1 MACRALP
8 PAALRPLHHYK
19 GVVSS
24 DMSLT
29 GASRALVIPSVGKP
43 SSAGLAG
50 WLPQRAA
57 AARSLAFA
65 AACWLGVAG
74 CTLGPAYRR
83 PTIPAPASWHT
94 NLEQTPPTWPSV
106 DWWRGF
112 GSAQLDDLIREARAA
127 NDDLAAAIAQVRE
140 AEAQVTIATAPLL
153 PTLDAGMSAGRQ
165 RTLNPVPPPPAIT
178 YSDFYPQLSASY
190 ELTFWGH
197 WAARSA
203 AVATAAASR
212 YDRETVELTVMT
224 NVANDYFTVLEL
236 DDQVEIA
243 QNNLASAEQT
253 LKGLEIDES
262 VGTTTALDVA
272 QQATEVSTLSA
283 SIPPLLQQRR
293 QTLDALAILLGKTPQ
308 SFDLSPGTLA
318 RISQPQLAAGIPS
331 GLLARRPD
339 VAAAEAQLVAA
350 NADIQQARA
359 AFFPTIDLTAS
370 GGYESTALK
379 TLLEPASRVFDL
391 TAGLTQPIFHG
402 GAILGQYRYTKA
414 RYAEL
419 LADYHKAVISAFGNV
434 EDSLIAVR
442 QTSDQLER
450 QQKAVD
456 TANRAY
462 ELSQTQF
469 HAGTINILTVL
480 STETALFTAQSTL
493 AQVKLAHLQ
502 ALVGLFNA
510 LGGGWQR

>member
-1 MACRALP
+1 MAPWPRCRLP
-8 PAALRPLHHYK
+8 WLVAA
-19 GVVSS
+19 GV
-24 DMSLT
+24 LT
-29 GASRALVIPSVGKP
+29 
-43 SSAGLAG
+43 LA
-50 WLPQRAA
+50 A
-57 AARSLAFA
+57 
-65 AACWLGVAG
+65 AG
-74 CTLGPAYRR
+74 CTLGPAYHR
-83 PTIPAPASWHT
+83 PAIPPPTAWRTTVA
-94 NLEQTPPTWPSV
+94 QAAPTWPSV

-112 GSAQLDDLIREARAA
+112 GSVQLDELIREARQA

-140 AEAQVTIATAPLL
+140 AEAQVTIATGALL
-153 PTLDAGMSAGRQ
+153 PALNAGMNAARQ
-165 RTLNPVPPPPAIT
+165 RSFIPLPGAGTLT
-178 YSDFYPQLSASY
+178 YNDFNPQLSASY
-190 ELTFWGH
+190 ELTFWGN

-236 DDQVEIA
+236 DDQVQIE

-262 VGTTTALDVA
+262 VGTTTSLDVA
-272 QQATEVSTLSA
+272 QQAAEVATLSA

-293 QTLDALAILLGKTPQ
+293 QTLDALAILIGRTPQ
-308 SFDLSPGTLA
+308 SFELPPGTLTSV
-318 RISQPQLAAGIPS
+318 SQPQLAAGLPS

-359 AFFPTIDLTAS
+359 AFFPTIDLTGS

-379 TLLEPASRVFDL
+379 TMLEPASRVFDVA
-391 TAGLTQPIFHG
+391 AGLTQPIFHG
-402 GAILGQYRYTKA
+402 GAILGQYRYSKA

-442 QTSDQLER
+442 ETSDQLER

-456 TANRAY
+456 TADRAY
-462 ELSQTQF
+462 KLSQMQF

-480 STETALFTAQSTL
+480 STETALFTAESTL

>member
-1 MACRALP
+1 VTFVTSASHARA
-8 PAALRPLHHYK
+8 
-19 GVVSS
+19 VSS
-24 DMSLT
+24 TSRVASL
-29 GASRALVIPSVGKP
+29 GAVAIAL
-43 SSAGLAG
+43 
-50 WLPQRAA
+50 
-57 AARSLAFA
+57 
-65 AACWLGVAG
+65 AG
-74 CTLGPAYRR
+74 CTLGPAYHR
-83 PTIPAPASWHT
+83 PSVPPPTAWRTS
-94 NLEQTPPTWPSV
+94 LEQAPPTWPSV
-106 DWWRGF
+106 DWWGGF
-112 GSAQLDDLIREARAA
+112 GSPQLDQLVSEARVA

-140 AEAQVTIATAPLL
+140 AEAQVTVATAPLL
-153 PTLDAGMSAGRQ
+153 PTLDAGMNAARQ
-165 RTLNPVPPPPAIT
+165 RSFVPLPGAGTLSYTDFNPE
-178 YSDFYPQLSASY
+178 LSASY
-190 ELTFWGH
+190 ELTFWGN

-236 DDQVEIA
+236 NDLVQIA
-243 QNNLASAEQT
+243 ENNVASAEQT

-262 VGTTTALDVA
+262 VGTTTSLDVA
-272 QQATEVSTLSA
+272 QQAAEVATLSA
-283 SIPPLLQQRR
+283 GIPPLLQQRR
-293 QTLDALAILLGKTPQ
+293 QTLDALAILVGKTPQ
-308 SFDLSPGTLA
+308 SFDLLPGTLA
-318 RISQPQLAAGIPS
+318 SVSQPQLAAGLPS

-350 NADIQQARA
+350 NADVQQARA

-402 GAILGQYRYTKA
+402 GAILGQYRYSKA
-414 RYAEL
+414 RYTEL

-442 QTSDQLER
+442 ETSDQLER

-456 TANRAY
+456 TADRAY
-462 ELSQTQF
+462 KLSQTQF

>member
-1 MACRALP
+1 MGPIERFVTSAVLAL
-8 PAALRPLHHYK
+8 AA
-19 GVVSS
+19 
-24 DMSLT
+24 
-29 GASRALVIPSVGKP
+29 
-43 SSAGLAG
+43 
-50 WLPQRAA
+50 
-57 AARSLAFA
+57 
-65 AACWLGVAG
+65 AG

-83 PTIPAPASWHT
+83 PSVPPPAAWRTQVEHA
-94 NLEQTPPTWPSV
+94 PPTWPSA

-112 GSAQLDDLIREARAA
+112 GSSDLDALIAQARLA
-127 NDDLAAAIAQVRE
+127 NDDLAAAIAQLRE

-153 PTLDAGMSAGRQ
+153 PTLDAQGTVARQ
-165 RTLNPVPPPPAIT
+165 RSFIPLPGAGTLSYN
-178 YSDFYPQLSASY
+178 DFSPQLSASY
-190 ELTFWGH
+190 ELTFWGN

-203 AVATAAASR
+203 ALATAAASR

-224 NVANDYFTVLEL
+224 SVANDYFTVLEL
-236 DDQVEIA
+236 DDQVQIA
-243 QNNLASAEQT
+243 QNNLASAQQT
-253 LKGLEIDES
+253 LQGLEIDES

-272 QQATEVSTLSA
+272 QQAAEVATLSA
-283 SIPPLLQQRR
+283 GIPPLLQQRR
-293 QTLDALAILLGKTPQ
+293 QTLDALAILIGKTPQ
-308 SFDLSPGTLA
+308 SFDLAHGTLSGV
-318 RISQPQLAAGIPS
+318 SQPELAAGLPS
-331 GLLARRPD
+331 GLLMRRPD

-370 GGYESTALK
+370 GGWESTALK
-379 TLLEPASRVFDL
+379 TLLEPGSEVFDL
-391 TAGLTQPIFHG
+391 AAGLTQPIFHG
-402 GAILGQYRYTKA
+402 GAIRGEYRYSKA

-419 LADYHKAVISAFGNV
+419 LADYHKAVLTAFGNV

-442 QTSDQLER
+442 ETRDQLER
-450 QQKAVD
+450 EQKAAD
-456 TANRAY
+456 AAERAY
-462 ELSQTQF
+462 NLSQTQF

>member
-1 MACRALP
+1 MRMTRSSFRYGSLAAGALAP
-8 PAALRPLHHYK
+8 TL
-19 GVVSS
+19 
-24 DMSLT
+24 
-29 GASRALVIPSVGKP
+29 
-43 SSAGLAG
+43 AGL
-50 WLPQRAA
+50 L
-57 AARSLAFA
+57 
-65 AACWLGVAG
+65 AG
-74 CTLGPAYRR
+74 CTLGPGYHR
-83 PTIPAPASWHT
+83 PNVPPPTAWRTSV
-94 NLEQTPPTWPSV
+94 EQAPPTWPSA

-112 GSAQLDDLIREARAA
+112 GSPPLDELIGEARVA

-153 PTLDAGMSAGRQ
+153 PTVDAGVNAARQ
-165 RTLNPVPPPPAIT
+165 RSFIPLPGAGTLTYNDFNPQV
-178 YSDFYPQLSASY
+178 SASY
-190 ELTFWGH
+190 ELTFWGN

-224 NVANDYFTVLEL
+224 SVANDYFTALEL
-236 DDQVEIA
+236 DDQVTIA
-243 QNNLASAEQT
+243 ENNLASAQQT

-262 VGTTTALDVA
+262 VGTTTSLDVA
-272 QQATEVSTLSA
+272 QQAAEVATLSA
-283 SIPPLLQQRR
+283 AIPPLLQQRR
-293 QTLDALAILLGKTPQ
+293 QTLDALAVLLGKTPQ
-308 SFDLSPGTLA
+308 SFDLAPGSLA
-318 RISQPQLAAGIPS
+318 SISQPQLAAGLPS

-391 TAGLTQPIFHG
+391 AGGLTQPIFHG
-402 GAILGQYRYTKA
+402 GAILGQYRYSKA

-442 QTSDQLER
+442 ETSDQLER

-456 TANRAY
+456 TADRAY
-462 ELSQTQF
+462 KLSQMQF

-480 STETALFTAQSTL
+480 STETALFTAESTL